1 MKHGIHSVIKLCN
14 PMREFGFCEQHRPPV
29 SQFFDKVGVLQLRFF
44 DCSVH
49 SANIKSTLTYVDR
62 S

>member
-29 SQFFDKVGVLQLRFF
+29 SHFFDKVGVLQLRSFG
-44 DCSVH
+44 CGVH
-49 SANIKSTLTYVDR
+49 GPNVTRT
-62 S
+62 